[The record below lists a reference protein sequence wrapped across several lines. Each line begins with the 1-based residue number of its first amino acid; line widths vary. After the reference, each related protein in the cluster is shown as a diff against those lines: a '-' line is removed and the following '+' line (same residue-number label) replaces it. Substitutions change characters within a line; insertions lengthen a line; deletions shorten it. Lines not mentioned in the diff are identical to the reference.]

1 MRDFLISIK
10 RAPFQSAASF
20 LVLFFSLFLTFFLLF
35 SLAFFEGL
43 LTYLET
49 RPQIIAYFQPKTDE
63 NEIFK
68 IRNDL
73 SQSGKV
79 LSIKYVSQKE
89 AFEIYKKMNKDNP
102 LLLEMVSEEILPP
115 SLEIYAKKP
124 MFLPEIAEYLK
135 KHTSIDEVQFQ
146 KDILERLLT
155 LTSILRKVSFSFFGY
170 LFLMTMTVL
179 MAVTHFKVALKKEEI
194 ELLSLLGASSFYIRK
209 PFLKESLLMAFFASV
224 FSFSLALLILFYFH
238 PFLNSYLQGI
248 SGLTVNVLNFSFNVW
263 PINWVFLLAIFF
275 LTSFFGIVL
284 SLLASFLAT
293 SKYLNYN

>member
-10 RAPFQSAASF
+10 RTPFQSAASF

-35 SLAFFEGL
+35 SLAFFEGIL
-43 LTYLET
+43 AYLET
-49 RPQIIAYFQPKTDE
+49 RPQIIAYFQPKTNE

-68 IRNDL
+68 IRDEL
-73 SQSGKV
+73 VSSGKV
-79 LSIKYVSQKE
+79 LSIKYTNQKE
-89 AFEIYKKMNKDNP
+89 AFENYKKMNQDNP
-102 LLLEMVSEEILPP
+102 LLLEMVSADILPP

-124 MFLPEIAEYLK
+124 IFLPQIAEYLK
-135 KHTSIDEVQFQ
+135 KQPSIDEVQFQ

-170 LFLMTMTVL
+170 LFLMTTAVL
-179 MAVTHFKVALKKEEI
+179 VALSHFKLALKKEEI

-209 PFLKESLLMAFFASV
+209 PFLKESVLMAFFTSI
-224 FSFSLALLILFYFH
+224 FSFALALLLLFYFQ

-248 SGLTVNVLNFSFNVW
+248 TALSVNVLGFSFNVW

-275 LTSFFGIVL
+275 LTSFFGIVI
-284 SLLASFLAT
+284 SLFSTFLAT
-293 SKYLNYN
+293 SKYL

>member
-35 SLAFFEGL
+35 SLAFFEGIL
-43 LTYLET
+43 GYLET
-49 RPQIIAYFQPKTDE
+49 RPQIIAYFQPKTNE

-68 IRNDL
+68 IRDEL
-73 SQSGKV
+73 ASSGKV
-79 LSIKYVSQKE
+79 LSIKYISQKE

-102 LLLEMVSEEILPP
+102 LLLEMVSQEIFPP

-135 KHTSIDEVQFQ
+135 RQTIIDEVQFQ

-170 LFLMTMTVL
+170 LFLMTTTVL
-179 MAVTHFKVALKKEEI
+179 VAIAHFKIALKKEEI

-209 PFLKESLLMAFFASV
+209 PFLKEAFFLALFASV
-224 FSFSLALLILFYFH
+224 FSFSVALLILFYFQ

-248 SGLTVNVLNFSFNVW
+248 TSLTFNLFNLSFNVW
-263 PINWVFLLAIFF
+263 PINGVFLLLIFF
-275 LTSFFGIVL
+275 LTSSFGIAL
-284 SLLASFLAT
+284 SFLATFLAT
-293 SKYLNYN
+293 SKYL